1 MFAAYAQAAGTGQ
14 ELFFVFG
21 DSYAD
26 TGNLPRTGPFSGAD
40 WLYPYGI
47 TYPGYPDG
55 RFCDGKL
62 QTDWLAELLGIPTP
76 PPYLNLTDQSTAH
89 GVNFATAGSG
99 VTFAYGENPLG
110 GQVDNL
116 ELFLRTDP
124 YSKEALANSVTL
136 VSVNGNDYTAFNGNT
151 SNASTVEVMYIESVV
166 TGIAYNV
173 QRLYD
178 FGLRDVMVSN
188 LLPASCI
195 PVYTQQYNYSK
206 CDTAV
211 DSLIQ
216 LHNQQLLDA
225 VKEINSQN
233 PGARF
238 IILDAFAAFSQLF
251 EQANAVGM
259 YKNMLV
265 FTVPPHRG
273 AKVCLDSVANCSRFM
288 SGLCEKVV

>member
-1 MFAAYAQAAGTGQ
+1 MFVVQA
-14 ELFFVFG
+14 
-21 DSYAD
+21 
-26 TGNLPRTGPFSGAD
+26 
-40 WLYPYGI
+40 
-47 TYPGYPDG
+47 
-55 RFCDGKL
+55 
-62 QTDWLAELLGIPTP
+62 
-76 PPYLNLTDQSTAH
+76 
-89 GVNFATAGSG
+89 
-99 VTFAYGENPLG
+99 
-110 GQVDNL
+110 
-116 ELFLRTDP
+116 
-124 YSKEALANSVTL
+124 
-136 VSVNGNDYTAFNGNT
+136 
-151 SNASTVEVMYIESVV
+151 EVVYIEYVV
-166 TGIAYNV
+166 PGIAHNL

-188 LLPASCI
+188 LPPASCI

-206 CDTAV
+206 CDTAI
-211 DSLIQ
+211 DNLNQ
-216 LHNQQLLDA
+216 FHNHLLLVA
-225 VKEINSQN
+225 VEELNYVN

>member
-1 MFAAYAQAAGTGQ
+1 V
-14 ELFFVFG
+14 FVVFVV
-21 DSYAD
+21 
-26 TGNLPRTGPFSGAD
+26 
-40 WLYPYGI
+40 
-47 TYPGYPDG
+47 
-55 RFCDGKL
+55 
-62 QTDWLAELLGIPTP
+62 Q
-76 PPYLNLTDQSTAH
+76 
-89 GVNFATAGSG
+89 
-99 VTFAYGENPLG
+99 
-110 GQVDNL
+110 
-116 ELFLRTDP
+116 
-124 YSKEALANSVTL
+124 
-136 VSVNGNDYTAFNGNT
+136 
-151 SNASTVEVMYIESVV
+151 VEVMYIESVV